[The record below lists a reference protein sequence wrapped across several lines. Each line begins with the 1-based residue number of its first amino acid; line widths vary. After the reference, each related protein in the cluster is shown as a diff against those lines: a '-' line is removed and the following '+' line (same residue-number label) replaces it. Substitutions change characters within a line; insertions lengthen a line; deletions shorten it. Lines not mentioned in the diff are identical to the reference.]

1 MVIDPVCSME
11 VDPKKAKASSVYDG
25 HTYYFCALSC
35 KMKFDQDP
43 EIYIEKLKERRKKV
57 KK

>member
-1 MVIDPVCSME
+1 ME
-11 VDPKKAKASSVYDG
+11 VDPKKVKASSVYDG

-43 EIYIEKLKERRKKV
+43 EIYIEKLKEKRKKV

>member
-1 MVIDPVCSME
+1 MVIDPVCLME

-35 KMKFDQDP
+35 KMEFDQDP
-43 EIYIEKLKERRKKV
+43 EAYIERLKKRSKEKK
-57 KK
+57 K